1 MEKGKE
7 KIYTEYYTRAL
18 NAPRRRWRAVLALA
32 VGLVLFSALI
42 LFAGVAVTKWE
53 EQNDSGV
60 VACQAMADNV
70 ISGDTRDDV
79 NTPMTEAM
87 LNKAKGPWKHSQYAE
102 LRIAGINV
110 VTTIYELDIASSKSD
125 ADTDVMAIMSILRT
139 LRDQWTALQIVCA
152 QHKVDIPDL
161 PME

>member
-7 KIYTEYYTRAL
+7 KTYSEYYNRAL
-18 NAPRRRWRAVLALA
+18 TAPRRRWRAVLAAL
-32 VGLVLFSALI
+32 VGLGLFATLI
-42 LFAGVAVTKWE
+42 LFAGVAVSRWE
-53 EQNDSGV
+53 EEADSGV
-60 VACQAMADNV
+60 VACQAMADNLM
-70 ISGDTRDDV
+70 SGDTRDDV

-87 LNKAKGPWKHSQYAE
+87 LNKAKEPWKHSQYAE
-102 LRIAGINV
+102 LRVAGINV

-152 QHKVDIPDL
+152 QHKVHIPDL
-161 PME
+161 PS